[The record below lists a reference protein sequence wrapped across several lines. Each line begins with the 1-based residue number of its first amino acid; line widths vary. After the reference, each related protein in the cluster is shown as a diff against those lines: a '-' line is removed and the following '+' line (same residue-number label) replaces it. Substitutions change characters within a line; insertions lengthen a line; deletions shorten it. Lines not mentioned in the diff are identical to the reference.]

1 MLPMHSLYRADT
13 AAAACIL
20 SDLRHV
26 FFTQCEIFL
35 THTAGTR
42 IRMAAGRNAVSPHCV
57 PGQQTTERQKEIC
70 MAKKAKKADK
80 KAPKKGK

>member
-1 MLPMHSLYRADT
+1 M
-13 AAAACIL
+13 
-20 SDLRHV
+20 
-26 FFTQCEIFL
+26 
-35 THTAGTR
+35 TAGS
-42 IRMAAGRNAVSPHCV
+42 NAVPPHCA